1 MHSQARVLIIGAG
14 IGGLATA
21 LALHHAGI
29 NTTVFERVSELREVG
44 AGLGI
49 WPNAVRAFQKIGF
62 TNLLETI
69 GQPISRSAILSW
81 QGQTLAETPIKRSFG
96 GPLMM
101 VQRAE
106 LLAIL
111 YKAVGEGVVHT
122 NAACVGFDQD
132 ETSVR
137 VHFAD
142 GQEVNGDLLVGADGL
157 YSVIRSQ
164 LFGAAKPRYSGQTA
178 YRGIAHMAP
187 RQGYEQMAT
196 ETWGSGRIFGLVPL
210 TQGRM
215 YWYAAF
221 TTAEGMHG
229 QPQERKQELLE
240 LFQTCHEPVP
250 GVIKATEACA
260 ILRNDIY
267 DRPPL
272 PGWSKGRVTLL
283 GDAAHPMT
291 PNLGQGANQAIEDA
305 VALAAC
311 LKAENDVSAAFH
323 AYEARRLK
331 QANAMVQ
338 QSARFGQLAHL
349 QQPLTVKIR
358 DTMLKKLPSQ
368 LLLRQVERILKD
380 EGPAGKLH

>member
-1 MHSQARVLIIGAG
+1 
-14 IGGLATA
+14 
-21 LALHHAGI
+21 
-29 NTTVFERVSELREVG
+29 
-44 AGLGI
+44 
-49 WPNAVRAFQKIGF
+49 
-62 TNLLETI
+62 
-69 GQPISRSAILSW
+69 
-81 QGQTLAETPIKRSFG
+81 
-96 GPLMM
+96 MM

-132 ETSVR
+132 ETGVR

-157 YSVIRSQ
+157 HSVIRSQ
-164 LFGAAKPRYSGQTA
+164 LFGAARPRYSGQTA

-305 VALAAC
+305 VALAAR